1 MTISVNHTPHGT
13 QISDGDRIQFFA
25 PKHVLEHPRVGE
37 PLTSLVAAVAGTAE
51 SIAER
56 SAELTATG
64 RIALARTMLSPTAP
78 AHFQAATRAVPAAF
92 AAVDRE
98 EADMRPKRP
107 ALSDARAAEHRGH
120 ALRMKLPD
128 VIRIASEDHEFR
140 RAVAEGSPAMSGL
153 PADIHARLQAD
164 DARDALA
171 IAWAKQHATAS
182 PSADDPVPASVDM
195 APAYA
200 WADAFN
206 ARVAAERQAIASVSP
221 FLASVVTV
229 VAAMTD
235 ATRDDAFAFLT
246 GATP

>member
-1 MTISVNHTPHGT
+1 MTISVNHTAHGT

-25 PKHVLEHPRVGE
+25 PNGIVDHPAMKASLA
-37 PLTSLVAAVAGTAE
+37 PLVAALAGTAE
-51 SIAER
+51 TMAER

-78 AHFQAATRAVPAAF
+78 AHFQAAQRAVPAAL

-98 EADMRPKRP
+98 DADMRPKRP

-128 VIRIASEDHEFR
+128 VIRIAADDHEFR

-153 PADIHARLQAD
+153 PADIHARLQSD

-171 IAWAKQHATAS
+171 AAWASQHAKAS

>member
-1 MTISVNHTPHGT
+1 MTISVNHTAHGT

-25 PKHVLEHPRVGE
+25 PNGIVDHPAMKASLA
-37 PLTSLVAAVAGTAE
+37 PLVAALAGTAE
-51 SIAER
+51 TMAER

-64 RIALARTMLSPTAP
+64 RVALARTMLSPTAP
-78 AHFQAATRAVPAAF
+78 THFQAAVRAVPAAL

-98 EADMRPKRP
+98 DADMRPKRP
-107 ALSDARAAEHRGH
+107 ALSDARAVEHRGN

-171 IAWAKQHATAS
+171 TAWASQHAKAS

-206 ARVAAERQAIASVSP
+206 ARVTAERQAIASVSP

-235 ATRDDAFAFLT
+235 TTRDDAFAFLT
-246 GATP
+246 GANP